1 MANDRSTQGKAPTFT
16 NRADLFYAEAREKQ
30 QEQALMNPKRFQD
43 TSLEVHHMS
52 TEPESDLDAMHYQDV
67 DVAQNVYALGANPSM
82 RSTPVNAMSAH
93 ASVVNPSNLDGMSN
107 LSFRNSQPRMTAS
120 ALPVA
125 HSPMPEL
132 EYLPEQDEDLQTN
145 PSEIQGP
152 ISGKPSEWLN
162 HHTSQSSIG
171 PDYTA
176 TRALTPGDIAL
187 AEAAAQRSA
196 LSRLASPQ
204 LKDEGYMSNP
214 PVSAGNITPLSQMRK
229 DGVDLGG
236 LDEMLSE
243 AGFYGARSTRNV
255 SGNSHGMPS
264 PLYDS
269 STGHGMERIQSKDI
283 VALMEHVS
291 YSAIP
296 SNRQFC

>member
-1 MANDRSTQGKAPTFT
+1 
-16 NRADLFYAEAREKQ
+16 
-30 QEQALMNPKRFQD
+30 
-43 TSLEVHHMS
+43 
-52 TEPESDLDAMHYQDV
+52 
-67 DVAQNVYALGANPSM
+67 
-82 RSTPVNAMSAH
+82 
-93 ASVVNPSNLDGMSN
+93 
-107 LSFRNSQPRMTAS
+107 
-120 ALPVA
+120 
-125 HSPMPEL
+125 
-132 EYLPEQDEDLQTN
+132 
-145 PSEIQGP
+145 
-152 ISGKPSEWLN
+152 
-162 HHTSQSSIG
+162 
-171 PDYTA
+171 
-176 TRALTPGDIAL
+176 
-187 AEAAAQRSA
+187 
-196 LSRLASPQ
+196 LASPQ

-296 SNRQFC
+296 SSRQFANRIGFSSLFVMLNATLEILRFSLPLSEAQLRCATHSKI